1 MMNYE
6 VVAFFILVIDKVWSG
21 MKSSNFS
28 RLEPDKEEEKIIN
41 REHASLDKIK
51 LSKVVTTYRLR
62 TFFFRSK

>member
-41 REHASLDKIK
+41 RENASLDKIK

>member
-51 LSKVVTTYRLR
+51 LSKVVTTHRLR
-62 TFFFRSK
+62 TFFFHSK

>member
-62 TFFFRSK
+62 TFFFRSE

>member
-51 LSKVVTTYRLR
+51 LSKVVTAYRLR